1 MQTHFA
7 MWCFAKSP
15 LFLSVDFISMP
26 AQVLTI
32 ITNPLLVAL
41 NQDPAGNMPKCVMNC
56 KTQTGVEVYK
66 VDATGYSALMAINWN
81 AQAEASI

>member
-1 MQTHFA
+1 
-7 MWCFAKSP
+7 
-15 LFLSVDFISMP
+15 
-26 AQVLTI
+26 
-32 ITNPLLVAL
+32 
-41 NQDPAGNMPKCVMNC
+41 MPKCVMNC